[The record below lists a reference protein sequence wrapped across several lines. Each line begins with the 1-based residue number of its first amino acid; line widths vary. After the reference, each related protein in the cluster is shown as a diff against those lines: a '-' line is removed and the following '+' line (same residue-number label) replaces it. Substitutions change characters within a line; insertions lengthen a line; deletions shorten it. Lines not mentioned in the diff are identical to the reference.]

1 MELCRHNEPMA
12 WTRIFIR
19 GPRLSRARCSDGR
32 TTPASPSPSSST
44 SSTGTGRCRPRRRW
58 RSALWAAPRGCG
70 AGTSRHFPDIGGYGN
85 HEYGNRVGIFRI
97 LAVLDK
103 YGIKP
108 TLALDKAVADHYPF
122 LIKEGQ
128 RRDAEFIAHG
138 LSRRRLIHIGMSEDE
153 ERQYIRDSIAAVE
166 QATGKRP
173 VGWSGPDFQETPN
186 TPDLLAAEGIRYV
199 CDWGNDEQP
208 YKMTPKTGELYSLGV
223 NAYLDDNYIH
233 LHGRRTINEV
243 NRLWREWFDG
253 LYADGA
259 TTGRVM
265 VLHLHPWIMGQPWR
279 IRHLD
284 EVLGHITAHA
294 GVWKATGSEIIDWFK
309 AQSGS
314 PRRLACAD
322 AAHPSQVNG
331 EDTWRCPPAGSSMPR
346 SRNAP

>member
-1 MELCRHNEPMA
+1 
-12 WTRIFIR
+12 
-19 GPRLSRARCSDGR
+19 
-32 TTPASPSPSSST
+32 
-44 SSTGTGRCRPRRRW
+44 
-58 RSALWAAPRGCG
+58 
-70 AGTSRHFPDIGGYGN
+70 
-85 HEYGNRVGIFRI
+85 
-97 LAVLDK
+97 LDK

-108 TLALDKAVADHYPF
+108 TLALDKVVADHYPF
-122 LIKEGQ
+122 LIQEGQ
-128 RRDAEFIAHG
+128 RREAEFIAHG
-138 LSRRRLIHIGMSEDE
+138 LSRRRILHIGMSEDE

-166 QATGKRP
+166 TATGERP

-208 YKMTPKTGELYSLGV
+208 YQMTPKTGELYSLGV

-259 TTGRVM
+259 TTGRLM

-284 EVLGHITAHA
+284 EVLGHITTHA
-294 GVWKATGSEIIDWFK
+294 GVWKATGSAIIDWFK
-309 AQSGS
+309 AQSG
-314 PRRLACAD
+314 
-322 AAHPSQVNG
+322 
-331 EDTWRCPPAGSSMPR
+331 
-346 SRNAP
+346 